1 MAQKS
6 FEKNSGHTHGEDESP
21 TSRQLFVSLN
31 QTGGDFLSTKA
42 ENRKWQNK
50 RVHFSLSSLSF
61 ICPSAKE
68 EWCAT
73 VFLLCWLTQ
82 PLTHTYTPSQTSS
95 AALCLDHTVAAS
107 VRSDE
112 WHPHFN
118 YCPSS
123 VLLAVFEAASHMF
136 LVFKPAS
143 WTKSSEV
150 SMLVTGRQRRCT
162 KTSVK
167 MPKTELYFLVLQERT
182 YGRGQMRTAK
192 RNVGSRSSLIT

>member
-6 FEKNSGHTHGEDESP
+6 FEKNSGHTHGEDESS

-31 QTGGDFLSTKA
+31 QTGGDFLSTKG

-73 VFLLCWLTQ
+73 VFLLCRLTQ

-136 LVFKPAS
+136 LIFKPAS

-150 SMLVTGRQRRCT
+150 SMLVTGRQRRCR

-192 RNVGSRSSLIT
+192 RNVSSRSSLIT

>member
-136 LVFKPAS
+136 LVFKPAC

>member
-1 MAQKS
+1 MGEYAYICRGNKTDS
-6 FEKNSGHTHGEDESP
+6 YWMYSIWHRRALKKKNSGHTHGEDESS

-31 QTGGDFLSTKA
+31 QTGGDFLSTKG

-95 AALCLDHTVAAS
+95 AALFGPHCGCLCAIWWMTPPFQLLPLLCAS
-107 VRSDE
+107 GCLWGCLSHV
-112 WHPHFN
+112 PHLQT
-118 YCPSS
+118 S
-123 VLLAVFEAASHMF
+123 LLN
-136 LVFKPAS
+136 
-143 WTKSSEV
+143 
-150 SMLVTGRQRRCT
+150 Q
-162 KTSVK
+162 
-167 MPKTELYFLVLQERT
+167 
-182 YGRGQMRTAK
+182 
-192 RNVGSRSSLIT
+192 I